1 MEDLNSTLSSILGDP
16 QKLEQLRQVA
26 QSLGIDTGAPAQP
39 TGLFNQQPGQQ
50 LNQQQPQEYS
60 QQAQQFNPQQPAQ
73 PTQQFQQF
81 QQQPQQFSQQ
91 PQEYSQQT
99 QQFNQQPAQ
108 QTFQQQAAPP
118 QSGAPAGG
126 FNPAAFAGIAEV
138 MKTFNQS
145 DKNVELLQTLKP
157 HFSPA
162 RAGKIDDAVRI
173 MQIIRAWPALR
184 DSGMLGSLGNMFGG
198 GAK

>member
-16 QKLEQLRQVA
+16 QKMEQLRQVA
-26 QSLGIDTGAPAQP
+26 QSLGIDTGAPAQQS
-39 TGLFNQQPGQQ
+39 G
-50 LNQQQPQEYS
+50 
-60 QQAQQFNPQQPAQ
+60 
-73 PTQQFQQF
+73 
-81 QQQPQQFSQQ
+81 
-91 PQEYSQQT
+91 
-99 QQFNQQPAQ
+99 QFNQQAQ
-108 QTFQQQAAPP
+108 QTFQPQNATPP
-118 QSGAPAGG
+118 LGAAGG

-138 MKTFNQS
+138 MKTFNQR

-184 DSGMLGSLGNMFGG
+184 DSGMLGSLGNMLGGG

>member
-16 QKLEQLRQVA
+16 QKMEQLRQVA

-81 QQQPQQFSQQ
+81 QQQP
-91 PQEYSQQT
+91 